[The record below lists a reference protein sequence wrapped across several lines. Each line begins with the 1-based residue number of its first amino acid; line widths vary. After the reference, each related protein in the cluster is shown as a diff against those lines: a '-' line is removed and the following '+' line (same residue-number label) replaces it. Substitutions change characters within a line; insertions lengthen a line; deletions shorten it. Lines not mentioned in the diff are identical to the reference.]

1 MNGHFVKK
9 VVGAPAI
16 EAANVRIFPS
26 LPSATR
32 RYGAG
37 NSGWP
42 PRSQN
47 DMFDDKESADAA
59 TASSSF
65 KK

>member
-1 MNGHFVKK
+1 MKGHFVKK

-16 EAANVRIFPS
+16 EAANLRIFPS
-26 LPSATR
+26 LPSAME

-37 NSGWP
+37 NFGWP

-47 DMFDDKESADAA
+47 GMF
-59 TASSSF
+59 
-65 KK
+65 